1 MAETV
6 YYGRGTRK
14 EASAKV
20 WLTEGTGKFVIN
32 KMEMADYFK
41 RPTLELIAKQPLV
54 RTNTLDRFDI
64 TVEVKGGGVAGQVG
78 AIRHGISRAL
88 VEANEEFK
96 PSLRKAGLLTRD
108 PRSHERKKY
117 GLAGRRKK
125 YQFSKR

>member
-88 VEANEEFK
+88 VEANEEFR
-96 PSLRKAGLLTRD
+96 PPLRKAGLLTRD